1 MPADVSTSEKRKRL
15 PTAKAVQQKASGRV
29 AEQERQFRE
38 ILEYCPAALIVVDED
53 GRLIFHNASL
63 RELLGYD
70 RQELDLIDTKTFWL
84 DLEER
89 RRIIDM
95 LRERG
100 GKLLNEEVV

>member
-1 MPADVSTSEKRKRL
+1 MWRSTMPPRAHRSLHMPTPSSDDVAAAR
-15 PTAKAVQQKASGRV
+15 PAAQA

-70 RQELDLIDTKTFWL
+70 HQELELVDTKKFWL
-84 DLEER
+84 DLDER

-95 LRERG
+95 LR
-100 GKLLNEEVV
+100 